1 MKLIHPLLII
11 RILSTIL
18 LIETFS
24 FLLVI
29 PVSIIYKEPI
39 APFLLSSILTVL
51 TSAIFGYISRNANT
65 DRFSNRDGYLVVTL
79 SWLMFLSF
87 GALPYIISGS
97 IPNFINAFFESSSG
111 FTTTGASILT
121 NVESLPKSMLFW
133 RSFTHWLGGFGII
146 VLVIIVLPTLKITG
160 YQLFTL
166 ESSLKEKIHPK
177 TKSID
182 VRVMFIYIGLTLF
195 TSSLLIP
202 GDMDLFD
209 NICHTFGTIATGG
222 FSTKNSGLALYSG
235 YSQYVIMIF
244 MFLAGTSQV
253 VYYYLF
259 KFNFRRVIQNE
270 ELWFYAA
277 TVTLFGVLLSIVL
290 LLNTSMNP
298 ELAFREGFFNVISLL
313 TTTGFASADYILW
326 PSSALLIIFL
336 LLFTGACTG
345 STTGGIKM
353 ARHLIVIKNI
363 KNAFVKLSHPSALLN
378 IRFNGKLLT
387 EKTNISIVSFIILY
401 LFIFLIG
408 TILLVF
414 TGSDPVTSASAAASA
429 LGNIGPGLGT
439 VGPMSNY
446 YHLPAVSKVILSLLM
461 IIGRVEVITAFTLFT
476 KSFWKL

>member
-1 MKLIHPLLII
+1 
-11 RILSTIL
+11 
-18 LIETFS
+18 
-24 FLLVI
+24 
-29 PVSIIYKEPI
+29 
-39 APFLLSSILTVL
+39 
-51 TSAIFGYISRNANT
+51 
-65 DRFSNRDGYLVVTL
+65 
-79 SWLMFLSF
+79 
-87 GALPYIISGS
+87 
-97 IPNFINAFFESSSG
+97 
-111 FTTTGASILT
+111 
-121 NVESLPKSMLFW
+121 
-133 RSFTHWLGGFGII
+133 
-146 VLVIIVLPTLKITG
+146 
-160 YQLFTL
+160 
-166 ESSLKEKIHPK
+166 
-177 TKSID
+177 
-182 VRVMFIYIGLTLF
+182 MFIYIGLTLF
-195 TSSLLIP
+195 QIILLIP

-290 LLNTSMNP
+290 LLNTSMNL

-313 TTTGFASADYILW
+313 TTTGFATADYILW
-326 PSSALLIIFL
+326 LSSPLLIISL